1 MGGTCERRR
10 GFLKTCRGLA
20 KFQRTPTRGR
30 DGPRRIPDGIYEVQ
44 SETRGQEQRRDQ
56 AISPLFCSSFVDGNL
71 SQTGGTVAGK
81 LYFCFIVGDAY
92 TVLTLCSYEPQFQCL
107 VDCVKAGSAKSAT
120 KARTEA
126 QLRPTLKILEFAN
139 DQSVDKAKASSL
151 LRDLK
156 IGLYHIDRE
165 QLRRNG
171 LLNPRNPTIIRK
183 LSTRFEGA
191 FQAKDVVGTLGGY
204 LQPTSTVYKIR
215 CVALIE
221 LARIEEDPDDL
232 DPYLLEDGS
241 LANVYREEWVVYRAM
256 KDFQALHKHL
266 KTQVAYSEA
275 SASTGSRLIGAA
287 TAAFNNAQGRRQ
299 RKALIPSLA
308 QASKTGAI
316 ALTKKSIMKR
326 GELLGEYLEYLLSP
340 DHLLNRCTEV
350 MLFVGAFYPL
360 PVGVKVLSTP
370 NNLIDPMGRLGLIR
384 SVVEKRADEPK
395 SPPARTEKSQSSQQS
410 TPTSRLS
417 RNVQP
422 IEPKLRET
430 SEGEDDAVATD
441 NNEDLILSVLNKV
454 DQVPLAEV
462 RNRIVELIRY
472 QFGFEN
478 ASFFRSRMLSALET
492 ASFVAVTKATDFRK
506 MLYDIHCKQLNSDAV
521 ADWIKVLLDLL
532 WPDGVWMTSA
542 PQLTKEEE
550 NQLFDTC
557 REKLHE
563 IFPDQIRSILG
574 RELTR
579 DGLNMLH
586 EMLQNRLVVKS
597 LFYMLFDLLWIEIF
611 PELRDVLTCAS
622 VLDIE

>member
-1 MGGTCERRR
+1 M
-10 GFLKTCRGLA
+10 
-20 KFQRTPTRGR
+20 
-30 DGPRRIPDGIYEVQ
+30 
-44 SETRGQEQRRDQ
+44 
-56 AISPLFCSSFVDGNL
+56 
-71 SQTGGTVAGK
+71 
-81 LYFCFIVGDAY
+81 
-92 TVLTLCSYEPQFQCL
+92 

-139 DQSVDKAKASSL
+139 DQSVDKVKASSL

-156 IGLYHIDRE
+156 IGIYHIDRE

-183 LSTRFEGA
+183 LSTRVEGA

-204 LQPTSTVYKIR
+204 LPPTSTVYKIR

-221 LARIEEDPDDL
+221 LAEIEEDPDDL

-241 LANVYREEWVVYRAM
+241 LASVYREEWVVYRAM

-266 KTQVAYSEA
+266 KTQVAYSE
-275 SASTGSRLIGAA
+275 SSGSTGSRLVGAA
-287 TAAFNNAQGRRQ
+287 TAAFINNVQGRRQ

-308 QASKTGAI
+308 QANKTGAI
-316 ALTKKSIMKR
+316 GLTKKSIMKR
-326 GELLGEYLEYLLSP
+326 GELLEEYLEYLLSP
-340 DHLLNRCTEV
+340 DHLLVFPEV

-360 PVGVKVLSTP
+360 PREVKVLFTP
-370 NNLIDPMGRLGLIR
+370 NNVIDPMGRLSMIR
-384 SVVEKRADEPK
+384 SVVEKKAHEPK
-395 SPPARTEKSQSSQQS
+395 LLPARTEKSNSPQQS
-410 TPTSRLS
+410 TPTSRSS
-417 RNVQP
+417 RSVQP
-422 IEPKLRET
+422 IEPKLVEP
-430 SEGEDDAVATD
+430 SEGEDDAVTTE

-454 DQVPLAEV
+454 DQVPLPLV

-478 ASFFRSRMLSALET
+478 ASFLRSRMLAALQT

-506 MLYDIHCKQLNSDAV
+506 MLYDLHCKQLNSDAV
-521 ADWIKVLLDLL
+521 ADWIRVVLDLL
-532 WPDGVWMTSA
+532 WPDGVWMTSK

-550 NQLFDTC
+550 EELFNTC

-563 IFPDQIRSILG
+563 VFPDQIRSILG

-579 DGLNMLH
+579 DGMNMLH

>member
-1 MGGTCERRR
+1 MHRSYLRSFE
-10 GFLKTCRGLA
+10 
-20 KFQRTPTRGR
+20 
-30 DGPRRIPDGIYEVQ
+30 
-44 SETRGQEQRRDQ
+44 
-56 AISPLFCSSFVDGNL
+56 PL
-71 SQTGGTVAGK
+71 
-81 LYFCFIVGDAY
+81 
-92 TVLTLCSYEPQFQCL
+92 FQCL

-139 DQSVDKAKASSL
+139 DQSVDKAKASFL
-151 LRDLK
+151 LRELK
-156 IGLYHIDRE
+156 IGIYHIDRE

-183 LSTRFEGA
+183 ISTRVEGA

-204 LQPTSTVYKIR
+204 LPPTSTVYKIR

-232 DPYLLEDGS
+232 DSYLLEDGS
-241 LANVYREEWVVYRAM
+241 LASVYREEWVVYRAM

-266 KTQVAYSEA
+266 KTQVAYSES
-275 SASTGSRLIGAA
+275 SASTGSRLVGAA
-287 TAAFNNAQGRRQ
+287 TAAFINNAQGRRQ

-326 GELLGEYLEYLLSP
+326 GELLEGYLEYLLSP

-360 PVGVKVLSTP
+360 PVEVKVLCTP
-370 NNLIDPMGRLGLIR
+370 NNLEDPMGRLCLIR
-384 SVVEKRADEPK
+384 SVVEKKADDPK
-395 SPPARTEKSQSSQQS
+395 SLPARTEKSQSPQLS
-410 TPTSRLS
+410 TPTSRSS
-417 RNVQP
+417 RSVQP
-422 IEPKLRET
+422 IEPKLVEP

-441 NNEDLILSVLNKV
+441 SNEDLILSVLNKV

-492 ASFVAVTKATDFRK
+492 ASFVAVTKAADFRK
-506 MLYDIHCKQLNSDAV
+506 MLYDLHCKQLNSDAV
-521 ADWIKVLLDLL
+521 ADWIRVILDLL
-532 WPDGVWMTSA
+532 WPDGVWMTSK
-542 PQLTKEEE
+542 PELTKEEE
-550 NQLFDTC
+550 KELFDIC

-563 IFPDQIRSILG
+563 VFPDQIRSILG

-586 EMLQNRLVVKS
+586 EMRQNRLVVKS
-597 LFYMLFDLLWIEIF
+597 LFYTLFDLLWIEIF
-611 PELRDVLTCAS
+611 PEHRDVLTCAA
-622 VLDIE
+622 VLDIK